1 MNRRNVLIALGAVAI
16 MTGIVFGTGAFTQ
29 VEAERTV
36 TVDFADDSNAFL
48 GLNETAE
55 NPEYVSFVNG
65 GAGQQVVEINLD
77 GSAADGDGLND
88 DAVTTIDPVLN
99 VTNQGTQ
106 PVNVTFSGAQT
117 TPGIA
122 LTGTDDPALN
132 NLGVGQTEQV
142 GIEVAVGNAPRTVN
156 GGTLG
161 SGDAGDLTLVIEA
174 DATTTP

>member
-48 GLNETAE
+48 KLNETAQ
-55 NPEYVSFVNG
+55 NPEYVTTTT
-65 GAGQQVVEINLD
+65 GAGGQQIVQIDL
-77 GSAADGDGLND
+77 SATSGAQGDGLND
-88 DAVTTIDPVLN
+88 NAVTTIDPVLN

-106 PVNVTFSGAQT
+106 AVNVTFDGAQT
-117 TPGIA
+117 TPGVA
-122 LTGTDDPALN
+122 LTGTGGALN
-132 NLGVGQTEQV
+132 NLNVGQTEQV

-156 GGTLG
+156 GGNIT
-161 SGDAGDLTLVIEA
+161 DDTQDLTLVIEA